1 CATCTLRED
10 VMARTSRRCGG
21 IEGSTYGQNSD
32 ANREYDHDKARDYDI
47 AHINRL
53 LILPMD
59 LARLVA
65 CKMRKNQEDQ
75 CHEQRKDVGIE
86 IAPTQNIIQHEL
98 VYRRLQCGEEYGAQN
113 KPPSRYLFTVGRSLQ
128 PSEDDAVI
136 FFQQSAVFLLPDS
149 IDRCPDHGSC
159 ARYSIFRRVRPTD
172 SGRSSER
179 LPARPRNELVRRLG
193 YMPLA
198 SFVSSAGT
206 TIEWWRRAPCSRRR
220 TQHPA

>member
-21 IEGSTYGQNSD
+21 IEGWTDGQSSD

-128 PSEDDAVI
+128 PSADDAVI
-136 FFQQSAVFLLPDS
+136 FFSSPQFFFCPIPSIAARTMGRARGIQFFVAFAQQILVGRASV
-149 IDRCPDHGSC
+149 CP
-159 ARYSIFRRVRPTD
+159 
-172 SGRSSER
+172 
-179 LPARPRNELVRRLG
+179 RPRNELVRRLG

-206 TIEWWRRAPCSRRR
+206 TIEWW
-220 TQHPA
+220 

>member
-136 FFQQSAVFLLPDS
+136 FFSSQQLFLGAIRSMGARTMGRARGIQFFVAFAQQILVGRAS
-149 IDRCPDHGSC
+149 VCP
-159 ARYSIFRRVRPTD
+159 
-172 SGRSSER
+172 
-179 LPARPRNELVRRLG
+179 
-193 YMPLA
+193 
-198 SFVSSAGT
+198 
-206 TIEWWRRAPCSRRR
+206 RALEMS
-220 TQHPA
+220 